1 MRIWLLIVLG
11 LLLSTSLV
19 NSESDWWDR
28 FVESVS
34 TKLHDAADFL
44 KEKGGPAVREKF
56 DSAKQ
61 KLQDP
66 ETHAEVQ
73 TWFKEKVFPVIEEK
87 WNDAKQ
93 FFNEEV
99 SPEVQK
105 IYEAAVE
112 GSEKVKERE
121 EHNE

>member
-1 MRIWLLIVLG
+1 MRF
-11 LLLSTSLV
+11 SLV
-19 NSESDWWDR
+19 FAFCLLFLAVHSVRADEEGGDWWDR
-28 FVESVS
+28 F
-34 TKLHDAADFL
+34 
-44 KEKGGPAVREKF
+44 EKGGPAVREKF

-66 ETHAEVQ
+66 QTHADVQ
-73 TWFKEKVFPVIEEK
+73 QWFKEKVFPVVEQKFNE
-87 WNDAKQ
+87 AKT

-121 EHNE
+121 AQKE